1 MKNNE
6 YRKHIDQLI
15 IRRAN
20 ERRERAAGRAL
31 NPDALR
37 LRIPFHEWCHIV
49 YGIDEPERYFGRFH
63 GFELFKEYEIDCVR
77 FGFEPDH
84 PAQYGFYNT
93 LYRHD

>member
-6 YRKHIDQLI
+6 YRKHIDQRI
-15 IRRAN
+15 IRYAN
-20 ERRERAAGRAL
+20 ERRERAAGRHL

-37 LRIPFHEWCHIV
+37 TRVSFFEWCHFV
-49 YGIDEPERYFGRFH
+49 YGIDEPFRYLGRYSTYQ
-63 GFELFKEYEIDCVR
+63 LFKEYEIDCVR